1 MSAIWVILVCLF
13 LELVGSILLHDFSP
27 AMGAEVSRFFL
38 MGDGKLHVRSS
49 LNGCET
55 SANILNSDG
64 SFNEE
69 GLTAI
74 DEVFGFPTK
83 EKEEHISPRL
93 LFMLDYFSDRVAPGK
108 VIHLDSGYRAP
119 AYNKKLKESG
129 GNVAR
134 TSTHIDGMAI
144 DFFIEGMDGKAL
156 WEVIRRENCC
166 GVGHYGGKDVHLDS
180 GRPRFWEAATSKVG
194 TGESDFNRR
203 IYLSTEY
210 DRYKAGERIRLSL
223 SSVSHFGFG
232 IAKQVK
238 IKSEG
243 TPKGGVTT
251 IDLRGEGGEGEC
263 ILIGERKASRFLH
276 ATLPRDLPSG
286 RYRACLEFCH
296 VPFAHMPREVVSN
309 TLEVV
314 GFEVRQEEGNR

>member
-1 MSAIWVILVCLF
+1 MSAVWVILVCLF
-13 LELVGSILLHDFSP
+13 LEPVGGVLFHDFSP
-27 AMGAEVSRFFL
+27 AMGAEVSRFFM
-38 MGDGKLHVRSS
+38 MGDGKLHVRNSHDGREVS
-49 LNGCET
+49 T
-55 SANILNSDG
+55 NILNSDG
-64 SFNEE
+64 SLNEA
-69 GLTAI
+69 GLTAM
-74 DEVFGFPTK
+74 DEVFGFPTG
-83 EKEEHISPRL
+83 EKGEHISPRL
-93 LFMLDYFSDRVAPGK
+93 LFMLDYFSDKVAPGK

-144 DFFIEGMDGKAL
+144 DFFIEGVDGKKL
-156 WEVIRRENCC
+156 WETIRRENCC
-166 GVGHYGGKDVHLDS
+166 GVGYYGGRDVHLDS

-232 IAKQVK
+232 IAKQIK
-238 IKSEG
+238 ITSEG
-243 TPKGGVTT
+243 TPGGDVTA

-263 ILIGERKASRFLH
+263 ILIGERKASRFLY
-276 ATLPRDLPSG
+276 ATLPGGLPPG
-286 RYRACLEFCH
+286 RYRVRLEFCH
-296 VPFAHMPREVVSN
+296 VPFSPMPREVVSN
-309 TLEVV
+309 MLEVV
-314 GFEVRQEEGNR
+314 GFEVR